1 MLNRIKI
8 ILKDYNLRNK
18 ILFVLAVLVLFRI
31 GSSIPIP
38 GVDHI
43 RLSAFLSNNQF
54 FGLLDIFSGGGLS
67 NISILML
74 GVAPYI
80 TASIIMQ
87 LMTTLVP
94 SLERLYKEEGEQGRQ
109 KFNMWTRWL
118 TVPLA
123 ALQSFSMLSLLRS
136 QNILGDISSFNM
148 IVIIVS
154 ATAGTVFLMWLGELI
169 TEKGLGNG
177 VSMII
182 FAGIVSSLPTS

>member
-67 NISILML
+67 NLSILML

-87 LMTTLVP
+87 LFTMIFPKLK
-94 SLERLYKEEGEQGRQ
+94 ELYQ
-109 KFNMWTRWL
+109 
-118 TVPLA
+118 
-123 ALQSFSMLSLLRS
+123 
-136 QNILGDISSFNM
+136 
-148 IVIIVS
+148 
-154 ATAGTVFLMWLGELI
+154 
-169 TEKGLGNG
+169 
-177 VSMII
+177 
-182 FAGIVSSLPTS
+182 